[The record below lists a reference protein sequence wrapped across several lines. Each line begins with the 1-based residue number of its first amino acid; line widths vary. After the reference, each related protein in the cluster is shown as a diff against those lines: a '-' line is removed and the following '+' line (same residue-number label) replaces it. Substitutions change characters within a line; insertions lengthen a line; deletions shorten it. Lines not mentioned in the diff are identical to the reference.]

1 MSAIHGVARHGRQ
14 SGHLTLVALPLR
26 NRRWIFQKEDAFMK
40 AGFEYL
46 KVNDEKSHSGRRRLF
61 GGIIRGRKAGNS
73 EDPGIS
79 AMRQRRKQDKRDQGI
94 RRRPIDEPLPAII
107 DDTAEYLPEGIQ
119 ADLVLDFLRH
129 PDLSHDLAVLC
140 GKQGIALVASGKK
153 WRIKGTSTPPT

>member
-1 MSAIHGVARHGRQ
+1 M
-14 SGHLTLVALPLR
+14 R
-26 NRRWIFQKEDAFMK
+26 NRIPAGDGSLVELFEEGKPGTQKILVFQQC
-40 AGFEYL
+40 G
-46 KVNDEKSHSGRRRLF
+46 SGESK
-61 GGIIRGRKAGNS
+61 IRG
-73 EDPGIS
+73 
-79 AMRQRRKQDKRDQGI
+79 I
-94 RRRPIDEPLPAII
+94 REYGGDRFALETFSIDEPLPAII